1 MNKSI
6 KFIPKTFQKV
16 NEIIDRLKK
25 SVHYLE
31 NNQKN
36 ADNSRKNKP
45 QINFNKNFAQNA
57 KIKYRN
63 GLITLFTSQEYN
75 VLIRSEVQNFS
86 DSNIEFEDDAKVI
99 KALDLRFK
107 LQTDD
112 NNFINKYKL
121 MVNDTQVS

>member
-36 ADNSRKNKP
+36 ADNSHKNKP

-86 DSNIEFEDDAKVI
+86 DSNIEFQDNAKVI
-99 KALDLRFK
+99 KAARSEIQASRFK
-107 LQTDD
+107 LMIIT
-112 NNFINKYKL
+112 L
-121 MVNDTQVS
+121 